1 MNTDK
6 LSEKNKGNAVLP
18 LVTASYLVGA
28 ERVRDCEME
37 DFAKENN
44 VTVDQLI
51 FDMVNAGWTQGLD
64 ERWNYEYW
72 EPVL

>member
-1 MNTDK
+1 MNT
-6 LSEKNKGNAVLP
+6 EKTINEAEGNAVLP
-18 LVTASYLVGA
+18 LVTASYLSGV

-37 DFAKENN
+37 DFAHENN